1 MVSFFKITYTDAY
14 VRFRQGGFPLHFFLL
29 IIAVGLLVLTLASF
43 KQMIS
48 IGARTLFAE
57 LDGRGESNGVR
68 QTVYALTGLFLLFV
82 LVVMKDVPLLFW
94 PGIIVSADSLLFLF
108 ACNVNRNRER
118 DGLIRRYYRSGI
130 GLYLSALIQIAFLVA
145 AIVMFFL

>member
-14 VRFRQGGFPLHFFLL
+14 ASFRQGGLPLHLFLF
-29 IIAVGLLVLTLASF
+29 IIAIGLLVLTVASF
-43 KQMIS
+43 KQMIA

-68 QTVYALTGLFLLFV
+68 QTVYALTGMFLLFV

-94 PGIIVSADSLLFLF
+94 PGIVVSADSLLFLF
-108 ACNVNRNRER
+108 ACNVNRDREQE
-118 DGLIRRYYRSGI
+118 GPIRRYYSSGF
-130 GLYLSALIQIAFLVA
+130 GLYLSALIQIVFLVA
-145 AIVMFFL
+145 AIVLFLL